1 MNTFYVDCNR
11 QNSLYKDNQN
21 NEWTYKLNTEML
33 LPKGTS
39 IQIQNTFINKKGIT
53 GGSIEIEEDYIDSI
67 KFYKYITETAQIQ
80 PVATYVD
87 QSTPW
92 FRTTLHC
99 DPHTFKGHFRDS
111 MLYPDGVDDGQAD
124 DSGHFNRIIQG
135 EKAPVINFFSNSDD
149 NNSKLKNYN
158 TTLKTPD
165 FGAFGGNSQILPH
178 FRWTSSSQ
186 GGGGR
191 VVPKAVFHTL
201 DFKVPKG
208 VYGIGELAQLIED
221 QMNGVK
227 VYDRE
232 NDILLTR
239 TDFENRL
246 TKGFDNDLERFD
258 GNFENRPFLQNINLA
273 SRAETTT
280 NKQPIVGDDGFLNM
294 TDYLDMVEWERTQVQ
309 DIGFKPD
316 PVGGGIG
323 QNWDWDSMSGA
334 NPLVRGQVGIS
345 PIKPYYI
352 LRDSIDN
359 GTNIT
364 YQNESGSNT
373 YIGTQHNADD
383 TLTASEYWNYRN
395 DFIDDKRTRRIGTTN
410 FSLKYDSE
418 KNGFSIN
425 GLHNVMRSP
434 SHDRFGGKTSSAGQ
448 PVINFKKCRRGAFRQ
463 IDITTGNGDD
473 IIKRKKDVATI
484 IGNLN
489 IPETRD
495 MGISITNFSTKY
507 STTEGVRTNRV
518 INPDS
523 GRFQDWFTTK
533 NEAKKQWE
541 NTIWFKMGFTYEQ
554 LNEPN
559 IKTPQYTRGFADV
572 YGFTTNSPLTNDII
586 PTISSLNNP
595 LEFNIPNQPSGSKAP
610 EIAGLQMFNSNSN
623 PMPFSD
629 ITESTVQGS
638 YANSN
643 YTEAVMVPTI
653 ISDVGGIVGARLP
666 TLSTHPYYLITSDL
680 CDNYKDNVK
689 KGDVLPLLGVV
700 GKSSLSNQDFITS
713 ENDIVQVLSQDKV
726 INKIHLKILNP
737 DLTAPELDT
746 NSSIVLKITV
756 PNRTPSSLLPPPIQ
770 KQLEEKGEQLI
781 GL

>member
-11 QNSLYKDNQN
+11 QNSLYKDNSN

-39 IQIQNTFINKKGIT
+39 IQVQNTFINKKGIT
-53 GGSIEIEEDYIDSI
+53 GGSVEIEEDYIDSI
-67 KFYKYITETAQIQ
+67 KFYKYITETPQIQ

-87 QSTPW
+87 PSTPW

-111 MLYPDGVDDGQAD
+111 QLYPQGVNDGQAD
-124 DSGHFNRIIQG
+124 DAGHFQRIVMG
-135 EKAPVINFFSNSDD
+135 EKAPVISYFTNSDTT
-149 NNSKLKNYN
+149 KAIFKNYN

-178 FRWTSSSQ
+178 FRWTPSTQ

-221 QMNGVK
+221 QMNGIK
-227 VYDRE
+227 VYDIE
-232 NDILLTR
+232 NDILLTK

-246 TKGFDNDLERFD
+246 ESGFKNDLDRFD
-258 GNFENRPFLQNINLA
+258 GNFENRPFLQNIVLQ
-273 SRAETTT
+273 SRSTTTT
-280 NKQPIVGDDGFLNM
+280 NRQPVNGDDGFMNM
-294 TDYLDMVEWERTQVQ
+294 TDYLDMIQWERTNVQ
-309 DIGFKPD
+309 DIGHKPD
-316 PVGGGIG
+316 PVGGGTG
-323 QNWDWDSMSGA
+323 QDWDWDSMSGA
-334 NPLVRGQVGIS
+334 NPLTRGFVGIS

-359 GTNIT
+359 GVDIT
-364 YQNESGSNT
+364 YENTSGSST
-373 YIGTQHNADD
+373 FIGTQHTADEN
-383 TLTASEYWNYRN
+383 LTASEYWNYRN
-395 DFIDDKRTRRIGTTN
+395 DYIDSKRTRRIGTTN

-434 SHDRFGGKTSSAGQ
+434 SHDRFGGKTASAGQ

-463 IDITTGNGDD
+463 IDITTGTAEVKE
-473 IIKRKKDVATI
+473 KRKEDIATI

-507 STTEGVRTNRV
+507 STTEGVRTNNV
-518 INPDS
+518 ITPDS

-533 NEAKKQWE
+533 DEAKEQWKK
-541 NTIWFKMGFTYEQ
+541 TIWYKMGFTYEQ

-559 IKTPQYTRGFADV
+559 IKTPQYTRGFAEI
-572 YGFTTNSPLTNDII
+572 YGFTTNAPLTNDII

-595 LEFNIPNQPSGSKAP
+595 LEFNAPDAAKNAP
-610 EIAGLQMFNSNSN
+610 EIAGLQIFNSNTN

-629 ITESTVQGS
+629 ITEGTVQGC
-638 YANSN
+638 YANSV
-643 YTEAVMVPTI
+643 YSEAVMVPTI
-653 ISDVGGIVGARLP
+653 ISDVGGVVGARLP
-666 TLSTHPYYLITSDL
+666 TLSTHPYYLITSDI
-680 CDNYKDNVK
+680 CDNYKDNVR

-700 GKSSLSNQDFITS
+700 PKSSLSNQDFITS

-737 DLTAPELDT
+737 DLTAPELDE
-746 NSSIVLKITV
+746 NSSVVLKIVV
-756 PNRTPSSLLPPPIQ
+756 PNRTPASLLPPPIQ
-770 KQLEEKGEQLI
+770 KQMAEKGEQLI
-781 GL
+781 GM